1 MVAKRDLK
9 SSINKKLY
17 TLKSL
22 DLDFVLK
29 KSNIYLTI
37 ILYVHF

>member
-9 SSINKKLY
+9 SPINKKLY
-17 TLKSL
+17 TYILLS
-22 DLDFVLK
+22 LDFVLK
-29 KSNIYLTI
+29 KSNIYLTV

>member
-9 SSINKKLY
+9 SPINKKLY
-17 TLKSL
+17 TLKFL
-22 DLDFVLK
+22 FLDFVFE
-29 KSNIYLTI
+29 KSNTYLTV